1 MRLLK
6 RIFGKKKYKP
16 KSVKFDDTNKLIDEI
31 IKVLSDSKSYSRRQ
45 KIMRI
50 FN

>member
-16 KSVKFDDTNKLIDEI
+16 RLVKFDDTQKLLDEI